1 MKKWV
6 TILTAVLLCFTCLQV
21 SALDVRAEDT
31 VTIKV
36 YNWGE
41 YISDGSDDSM
51 DVIKEFEAQYPGI
64 KVSYT
69 TYATNE
75 ELYAKLRSGSAS
87 YDVIVPS
94 DYMIS
99 RMIAEDMLEPLSLIH
114 I

>member
-69 TYATNE
+69 TY
-75 ELYAKLRSGSAS
+75 
-87 YDVIVPS
+87 
-94 DYMIS
+94 
-99 RMIAEDMLEPLSLIH
+99 
-114 I
+114 